1 MIPTKI
7 VLIGAGSA
15 SFGLN
20 TLGALLRSKLLRGS
34 QIALVDHNPQ
44 ALEIV
49 RRLAERL
56 NQEWDGDMRITTHLH
71 HREALDGAGF
81 IISAIEVPPRE
92 KLWRMDYEIPLKYGL
107 RQPYA
112 ENGGP
117 GGFAHAARN
126 IGPVLEI
133 AHDMEQ
139 VCPDALF
146 INFSNPMMRICDAIA
161 RYSRVKV
168 VGLCH
173 QIKAGYGMV
182 GFALA
187 KELDIDVS
195 DLNFIST
202 HADPK
207 YWMRLNGIAH
217 EAMQKVDIKAAGLN
231 HFTWMLSLHDRQTGA
246 DLYPLFRQRFNE
258 LDPTIEPLTHRVF
271 NAYGLF
277 PIPGDEHLC
286 EYLPWL
292 SDPLTRPWEKYDV
305 SLYDWDAAEARRD
318 AGHEL
323 MDRMGRG
330 LEPIEA
336 LLDADSEGALEVIE
350 SIAGAGNTYHLAVNL
365 ANDGYIPNLPQG
377 AIVEVPGQ
385 FSGFGIRGGG
395 VGALPEGV
403 AELCRR
409 EITVT
414 QLTVDSVVRGD
425 RQLALQAL
433 LFSPGITDM
442 EVAQQVMDDY
452 LDAYRE
458 YLPSFWK

>member
-1 MIPTKI
+1 M
-7 VLIGAGSA
+7 
-15 SFGLN
+15 
-20 TLGALLRSKLLRGS
+20 
-34 QIALVDHNPQ
+34 
-44 ALEIV
+44 
-49 RRLAERL
+49 
-56 NQEWDGDMRITTHLH
+56 
-71 HREALDGAGF
+71 
-81 IISAIEVPPRE
+81 
-92 KLWRMDYEIPLKYGL
+92 
-107 RQPYA
+107 
-112 ENGGP
+112 
-117 GGFAHAARN
+117 
-126 IGPVLEI
+126 
-133 AHDMEQ
+133 
-139 VCPDALF
+139 
-146 INFSNPMMRICDAIA
+146 
-161 RYSRVKV
+161 
-168 VGLCH
+168 
-173 QIKAGYGMV
+173 
-182 GFALA
+182 
-187 KELDIDVS
+187 
-195 DLNFIST
+195 
-202 HADPK
+202 
-207 YWMRLNGIAH
+207 
-217 EAMQKVDIKAAGLN
+217 
-231 HFTWMLSLHDRQTGA
+231 TG
-246 DLYPLFRQRFNE
+246 
-258 LDPTIEPLTHRVF
+258 
-271 NAYGLF
+271 
-277 PIPGDEHLC
+277 
-286 EYLPWL
+286 
-292 SDPLTRPWEKYDV
+292 TRP
-305 SLYDWDAAEARRD
+305 D

-385 FSGFGIRGGG
+385 FSGFGIRGVG